1 MNINRQHQIEDIA
14 GLRAII
20 DEPKAAM
27 RQKLSTSLDDIC
39 IDFIGRSPLLW
50 LATTNTEN
58 PLAVWPNV

>member
-1 MNINRQHQIEDIA
+1 
-14 GLRAII
+14 
-20 DEPKAAM
+20 M

-39 IDFIGRSPLLW
+39 IDFICRSPLLW